1 MPDNPA
7 LEPSAIANLRA
18 LSPDDPAFLRELID
32 IFLEDSPKRLAEVE
46 ASLAQNDGPTL
57 VRAAHTIKGSSSNFG
72 ATHLARLALE
82 IEMHGKAGNLPAAA
96 AIVPALKDEFGR
108 VRDALR
114 RLAGGA

>member
-1 MPDNPA
+1 MSDNPT

-32 IFLEDSPKRLAEVE
+32 IYLEDSPKRFAEIE
-46 ASLAQNDGPTL
+46 ASLAKNDGPTL
-57 VRAAHTIKGSSSNFG
+57 VRAAHTIKGSSGNFG

-82 IEMHGKAGNLPAAA
+82 VEMHGKAGNLDAAA
-96 AIVPALKDEFGR
+96 AVVPALKDEFGR

-114 RLAGGA
+114 RLTGGP